1 MWYGV
6 GGGVRD
12 LVCVSEAKGK
22 YMGKCC
28 IYVGLVIGDDG

>member
-1 MWYGV
+1 MVWGR

-28 IYVGLVIGDDG
+28 CIYVGLVIGR